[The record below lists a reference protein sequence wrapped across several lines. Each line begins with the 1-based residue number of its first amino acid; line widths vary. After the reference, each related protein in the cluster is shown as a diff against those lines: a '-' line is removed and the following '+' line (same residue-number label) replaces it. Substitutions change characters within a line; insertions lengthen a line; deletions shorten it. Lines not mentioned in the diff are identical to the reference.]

1 MSWEAQLNTF
11 QPSLSVTDRNC
22 ISTAFSWR
30 LPVWRIFLRYFTLE
44 QWICFSC
51 FLLSVHFVL
60 FFIYHASQTIVCG
73 WEPVHKLFVTEQQ
86 LDKIN
91 GTQSLSAEQEPLL
104 IVTCGAQCSSTVS
117 PLLSL
122 SQGKHYKHR
131 LRKKTPMWTDV
142 GNVLK

>member
-1 MSWEAQLNTF
+1 MNSHVMR
-11 QPSLSVTDRNC
+11 SSVKH
-22 ISTAFSWR
+22 ISNHLYLWRIETVNTAFSWR

-91 GTQSLSAEQEPLL
+91 GTQSLSAEQRPLL
-104 IVTCGAQCSSTVS
+104 IVTCGAQCISTVS

-131 LRKKTPMWTDV
+131 LREKTP
-142 GNVLK
+142 NVNRCR